1 MSVEDGNKPGKAE
14 DARWFSTTHWSVVLA
29 AGQPDAGVSDQAL
42 ETLCRTYW
50 FPLYGFI
57 RRKGYA
63 PEDAQDLTQE
73 FFARFLEKEYFR
85 RADPQRGRF
94 RSFLLTS
101 LQHFLIHEWHR
112 ARAQK
117 RGGGRALLAWEELS
131 AEGRYQGEL
140 LSKLEPEKSFDQHWA
155 STLFQKAVSRLQ
167 QEATAAGKS
176 KQFDELKCFLAA
188 EAGAGEYAAIADRL
202 GLTPGAVGVAVHR
215 LRQRYREL
223 VREEIAHTV
232 ASPSE
237 IEEEMRYL
245 IGLISSGGL

>member
-29 AGQPDAGVSDQAL
+29 AGRPDAGVSGQAL

-117 RGGGRALLAWEELS
+117 RGGGRPLLAWEELS
-131 AEGRYQGEL
+131 AEGRYQGEA
-140 LSKLEPEKSFDQHWA
+140 LSKLEPDQGFDRRWA
-155 STLFQKAVSRLQ
+155 TTLFQRAVSRLQ
-167 QEATAAGKS
+167 EESAAAGKGE
-176 KQFDELKCFLAA
+176 QFKELKCFLAA
-188 EAGAGEYAAIADRL
+188 EAVPGEYVGVAERL

-237 IEEEMRYL
+237 VEDEMRYL
-245 IGLISSGGL
+245 IGLISGSDL

>member
-1 MSVEDGNKPGKAE
+1 MSGDHDNQAQGVGAK
-14 DARWFSTTHWSVVLA
+14 WFNTTHWSVVLA
-29 AGQPDAGVSDQAL
+29 ASQPDSAAAIQAL
-42 ETLCRTYW
+42 ESLCRTYW
-50 FPLYGFI
+50 FPLYGFV
-57 RRKGYA
+57 RRKGYG

-85 RADPQRGRF
+85 RADPRRGRF

-101 LQHFLIHEWHR
+101 LEHFLIHEWQR

-117 RGGGRALLAWEELS
+117 RGGGRPLLAWEELS
-131 AEGRYQGEL
+131 AESRYQGEPI
-140 LSKLEPEKSFDQHWA
+140 SNLEPDKGFDQRWA

-167 QEATAAGKS
+167 QESAAAGKS
-176 KQFDELKCFLAA
+176 QQYNELKCFLAA
-188 EAGAGEYAAIADRL
+188 EAGTGEYAGVADRL

-237 IEEEMRYL
+237 IEDEMRYL
-245 IGLISSGGL
+245 IGLMSG